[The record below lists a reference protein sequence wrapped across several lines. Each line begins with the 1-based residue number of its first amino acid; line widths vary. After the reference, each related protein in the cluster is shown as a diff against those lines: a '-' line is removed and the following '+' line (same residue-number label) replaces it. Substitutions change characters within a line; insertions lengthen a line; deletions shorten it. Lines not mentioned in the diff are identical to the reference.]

1 MGPGLAHAVPD
12 IRGGSRL
19 EGEMKTQPQD
29 VFFCSFWTFHQLT
42 VVFTVLLDP
51 GWHGWDGWDGWHG
64 WHGWLVQVAAKPLK
78 ACVLPPLSSLV
89 CE

>member
-51 GWHGWDGWDGWHG
+51 GWHG
-64 WHGWLVQVAAKPLK
+64 
-78 ACVLPPLSSLV
+78 
-89 CE
+89 

>member
-1 MGPGLAHAVPD
+1 
-12 IRGGSRL
+12 
-19 EGEMKTQPQD
+19 MKTQPQD

-51 GWHGWDGWDGWHG
+51 GWHGWDSWHG

-78 ACVLPPLSSLV
+78 VCVLPPLSSLV